1 MPDPV
6 PVAPPSGPVGPGPIT
21 VQAVPLFSDPIA
33 MLFMASLVD
42 GLTELLST
50 DGPVSWRAAVRAVLG
65 AIGTVFRYR
74 RNTVIQ

>member
-6 PVAPPSGPVGPGPIT
+6 PVAPPSGPVGPGPVT
-21 VQAVPLFSDPIA
+21 VQAVSLFSDPIA

-42 GLTELLST
+42 GLTELLSA
-50 DGPVSWRAAVRAVLG
+50 DGPVSWRAAVRVVLG